1 MSLQSL
7 INYRTQL
14 KEEGASEAHL
24 KNYDGEINQTM
35 LTKSEKPDISLINYR
50 LQRTKEGASSEE
62 IAIIDSHIF
71 KSFGTKPA
79 RFADI
84 KIRTITDSFYVSV
97 DLNRETVSDLYNR
110 VSKSLGKSTNIIKLI
125 FKGKHLEVMDRT
137 LYEIQLE
144 KDSEIGLCFK
154 LGCDGRGCC
163 DISYNML
170 CDALLR
176 SGESLINKLAETE
189 KREFL
194 TTFSKITASNSL
206 DKIISQKKEQ
216 LERLEKPSLLWAEA
230 LLSSRE
236 NNTVALLSRLAKK
249 DTSALVWEARC
260 EALPKAALCEALPK
274 AVTCETRYE
283 PKTEHI
289 DDDLYS

>member
-1 MSLQSL
+1 
-7 INYRTQL
+7 
-14 KEEGASEAHL
+14 
-24 KNYDGEINQTM
+24 
-35 LTKSEKPDISLINYR
+35 
-50 LQRTKEGASSEE
+50 
-62 IAIIDSHIF
+62 
-71 KSFGTKPA
+71 
-79 RFADI
+79 
-84 KIRTITDSFYVSV
+84 
-97 DLNRETVSDLYNR
+97 
-110 VSKSLGKSTNIIKLI
+110 
-125 FKGKHLEVMDRT
+125 MDRT

-144 KDSEIGLCFK
+144 KDSEIGLCFR

-260 EALPKAALCEALPK
+260 EARCEALPK
-274 AVTCETRYE
+274 DVLCEARYE